1 MPDVES
7 PAVLRQRLDA
17 LQQELAAARQEVD
30 RLRQAQAP
38 ASARRGRSFEDV
50 GVRFYSQHVGKVWLG
65 LLLVAA
71 TVVAVQER
79 LI

>member
-1 MPDVES
+1 MPDVDS

-17 LQQELAAARQEVD
+17 LQQELATARQEID
-30 RLRQAQAP
+30 RLRQAPAP
-38 ASARRGRSFEDV
+38 ARRGRSFEDV

>member
-17 LQQELAAARQEVD
+17 LQQELATARQEID

-38 ASARRGRSFEDV
+38 APARRGRSFEDV

>member
-1 MPDVES
+1 MPDADS
-7 PAVLRQRLDA
+7 PAVLRQRLDV
-17 LQQELAAARQEVD
+17 LQHELATARQEID

-38 ASARRGRSFEDV
+38 APARRGRSFEDV

-65 LLLVAA
+65 LLLLAA
-71 TVVAVQER
+71 AVVAVQER